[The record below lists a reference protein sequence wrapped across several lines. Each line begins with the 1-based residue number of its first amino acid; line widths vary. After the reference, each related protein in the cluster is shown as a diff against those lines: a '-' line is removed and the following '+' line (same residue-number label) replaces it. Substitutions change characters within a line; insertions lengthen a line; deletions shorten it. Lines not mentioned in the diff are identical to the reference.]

1 MEKNIVSIYIDG
13 QDRTLQI
20 RDWDIWCGNQNKELM
35 LTVTFHSGKKCSWS
49 MTQCEI
55 IPTETIN
62 EGLLTTTGKSVI
74 RTPKKV
80 QIYGKKFAV
89 AYYPNNNK
97 PYITNAKDIKLVPET
112 TLKDDA
118 VFKYFATVSQAR
130 IEQAKGADKVI
141 AENVFRQLNKIT
153 THPDTAL
160 HAYCFCENQI
170 RVPLQSF
177 IYPFGV
183 NESQLQAVEKAFSS
197 QISIIEGPPGTGKT
211 QTILNIVANI
221 LLNQKTVVILSNNNS
236 AVENIYEKL
245 AKENLD
251 YLVAKLGSKDNRNQ
265 FFETKQNPIIEQIM
279 YTGDILK
286 IDDKLNK
293 LKVHLHAINQVAL
306 LKAQIDELLI
316 EQQYLQEWQTENL
329 ITTPQAFNKYKLSPQ
344 KITDLL
350 AYLNYLAEKRI
361 SFMDRVRLL
370 FNFKIIRT
378 SYMSDLEK
386 RREFI
391 YALQHFYYE
400 KTLHDKNQ
408 QLAAYQ
414 LELEQNNFEYLLKDL
429 TKASMMH
436 FKDHLSRHIDLQ
448 ATFNTGDYL
457 LYFDKFTQR
466 FPIIG
471 SSTHSVIN
479 SLAEGA
485 LLDYVIIDEA
495 SQQDI
500 IPGILGL
507 GCAKN
512 LIIVGDRKQLP
523 HVPVEIQGQQPIKPP
538 LEYYDSIK
546 YSLLDSFIKLFQNKI
561 PITLLREHYRCH
573 PKIIQ
578 FCNKQF
584 YDNQLIPMT
593 EDNGE
598 QVLSLI
604 NTAKGNHTRNFAN
617 QRELES
623 ICEVYTENNKT
634 IGFITPYNNQV
645 KLAQEYLSKEII
657 KATTHK
663 FQGRECDEI
672 IFSTVLDKKNES
684 QRQIS
689 FVDDPHLINVAVSR
703 AKDKF
708 TLTTGQEVFTKNNQS
723 ISALIRYI
731 QYYADLTEIYDS
743 PVISAFDLLYD
754 EYDKSLEKLNAKL
767 NPKDSK
773 YKSEQIVAQ
782 LLRELLTQETYKSI
796 KFHMQI
802 KLEQLVIQHVDIFSP
817 REKEFMKNGASCDFV
832 LYYKVGK
839 APLGVIEVDGY
850 QHNTAIQ
857 TERDN
862 LKDAIL
868 EKAGIPL
875 LRLKTTDSNIV
886 NKIAEFLDQCI
897 YSI

>member
-1 MEKNIVSIYIDG
+1 MDECMVSIYIDG
-13 QDRTLQI
+13 QDRTHQI
-20 RDWDIWCGNQNKELM
+20 RDWNIRCGSQNKELM
-35 LTVTFHSGKKCSWS
+35 LTVTFHSGKKYSLP
-49 MTQCEI
+49 MTRCEI

-62 EGLLTTTGKSVI
+62 GGLLTTTGKSVI
-74 RTPKKV
+74 RTPEKV
-80 QIYGKKFAV
+80 QIYGKKFAIV
-89 AYYPNNNK
+89 YYSNNK
-97 PYITNAKDIKLVPET
+97 PYITNAKDIKWVPET
-112 TLKDDA
+112 TLKDEA

-130 IEQAKGADKVI
+130 IEQSKGNDRSI
-141 AENVFRQLNKIT
+141 AENILRQLNKIT
-153 THPDTAL
+153 PHPDTVL
-160 HAYCFCENQI
+160 HAYCLGSNQHRPPI
-170 RVPLQSF
+170 QHY

-221 LLNQKTVVILSNNNS
+221 LLNKKTVVILSNNNS

-251 YLVAKLGSKDNRNQ
+251 YLVAKLGSKDNRDH
-265 FFETKQNPIIEQIM
+265 FFETKQNPVIEQVLYASSIQ
-279 YTGDILK
+279 TIS
-286 IDDKLNK
+286 DKLNK
-293 LKVHLHAINQVAL
+293 LKVHLHAKNQVAL
-306 LKAQIDELLI
+306 LTAQIDELLI
-316 EQQYLQEWQTENL
+316 EQQYLQEWQAENL
-329 ITTPQAFNKYKLSPQ
+329 ITTPQALTKYKLSPQ

-370 FNFKIIRT
+370 LNFKIIRT
-378 SYMSDLEK
+378 RYMSDLEK

-400 KTLHDKNQ
+400 KILNETKQ

-414 LELEQNNFEYLLKDL
+414 QELEQHNFERLLKDL
-429 TKASMMH
+429 TKVSMMH
-436 FKDHLSRHIDLQ
+436 LKDHLSRHIDLQ
-448 ATFNTGDYL
+448 AAFNADDYNQK
-457 LYFDKFTQR
+457 FDRFTQR

-479 SLAEGA
+479 SLAKGA

-523 HVPVEIQGQQPIKPP
+523 HVPVEIESQQSIKPP
-538 LEYYDSIK
+538 VEYYDCIK

-561 PITLLREHYRCH
+561 PITLLKEHYRCH

-593 EDNGE
+593 VDNGE
-598 QVLSLI
+598 QALSLI

-634 IGFITPYNNQV
+634 VGFIAPYNNQV
-645 KLAQEYLSKEII
+645 NLAKKYLSEEII
-657 KATTHK
+657 KATAHK

-672 IFSTVLDKKNES
+672 IFSTVLDKKMES
-684 QRQIS
+684 QKQIS
-689 FVDDPHLINVAVSR
+689 FVDDPRLVNVAVSR

-723 ISALIRYI
+723 VSALIRYI

-743 PVISAFDLLYD
+743 PVVSAFDLLYD
-754 EYDKSLEKLNAKL
+754 EYDKSLERLNAKL
-767 NPKDSK
+767 NPKDST
-773 YKSEQIVAQ
+773 YKSEQILAQ
-782 LLRELLTQETYKSI
+782 LLRELLTQEIYKSI

-802 KLEQLVIQHVDIFSP
+802 KLNQLVIMQSDIFSS
-817 REKEFMKNGASCDFV
+817 REKEFMQQGSSCDFL

-839 APLGVIEVDGY
+839 TPLGVIEVDGY
-850 QHNTAIQ
+850 QHNTTIQ
-857 TERDN
+857 SERDN

-868 EKAGIPL
+868 EKVGIPL
-875 LRLKTTDSNIV
+875 LRLKTTDSNIE
-886 NKIAEFLDQCI
+886 NKVAEFLSQCI
-897 YSI
+897 Y

>member
-1 MEKNIVSIYIDG
+1 MVSIYIDG
-13 QDRTLQI
+13 QDRTHQI
-20 RDWDIWCGNQNKELM
+20 CDWNVWCGNQHNELM
-35 LTVTFHSGKKCSWS
+35 LTVTFHSGKKYSLA
-49 MTQCEI
+49 MTRCEI
-55 IPTETIN
+55 IPTQVIN
-62 EGLLTTTGKSVI
+62 GGLLTTRGKSVI
-74 RTPKKV
+74 RAPEKIL
-80 QIYGKKFAV
+80 IYGEKIAV

-97 PYITNAKDIKLVPET
+97 PYITNAKEIKCVSET
-112 TLKDDA
+112 TLKDEA
-118 VFKYFATVSQAR
+118 VFKYFVTVTQTR
-130 IEQAKGADKVI
+130 IEQAKEFDRPI
-141 AENVFRQLNKIT
+141 AENVLRQLNKIT
-153 THPDTAL
+153 SHPDNVL
-160 HAYCFCENQI
+160 HAYCCGKSQTDI
-170 RVPLQSF
+170 ITPIQHF

-183 NESQLQAVEKAFSS
+183 NESQLQAVERAFSS
-197 QISIIEGPPGTGKT
+197 QMSIIEGPPGTGKT

-265 FFETKQNPIIEQIM
+265 FFETKKDPVIEQVM
-279 YTGDILK
+279 YRGDIQT
-286 IDDKLNK
+286 INNKLNQ
-293 LKVHLHAINQVAL
+293 LKAHLHAKNQEAL
-306 LKAQIDELLI
+306 LKAQIAELLI
-316 EQQYLQEWQTENL
+316 EQQYLQEWRTENL
-329 ITTPQAFNKYKLSPQ
+329 ITTPKALNKYKLSPQ

-361 SFMDRVRLL
+361 SLMDRVCLL
-370 FNFKIIRT
+370 FNFRIIRT
-378 SYMSDLEK
+378 SYMSNLEQ
-386 RREFI
+386 RRELI

-400 KTLHDKNQ
+400 KTLNEKRQ
-408 QLAAYQ
+408 QLATYQ
-414 LELEQNNFEYLLKDL
+414 QELEQHNFEHLLKEL
-429 TKASMMH
+429 TKVSMLH
-436 FKDHLSRHIDLQ
+436 LKNHLSRHIDLQ
-448 ATFNTGDYL
+448 ATFNAGDYNQS
-457 LYFDKFTQR
+457 FDKFMQR

-479 SLAEGA
+479 SLAKGA

-523 HVPVEIQGQQPIKPP
+523 HVPVEIKGQQPINPP
-538 LEYYDSIK
+538 KDYYDCIK
-546 YSLLDSFIKLFQNKI
+546 YSLLDSFLGLFQGKI

-593 EDNGE
+593 EDKGE
-598 QVLSLI
+598 QALSLI

-634 IGFITPYNNQV
+634 VGFITPYNNQV
-645 KLAQEYLSKEII
+645 NLAKKYLSEEII

-672 IFSTVLDKKNES
+672 IFSTVLDKKLGS

-708 TLTTGQEVFTKNNQS
+708 TLTTGPEVFSKNNQS

-731 QYYADLTEIYDS
+731 QYYADISEIYDS

-767 NPKDSK
+767 STKDSEF
-773 YKSEQIVAQ
+773 KSEQIVAQ
-782 LLRELLTQETYKSI
+782 LLRELLTQEAYKFI

-802 KLEQLVIQHVDIFSP
+802 KLEQLVIQHVDIFSL
-817 REKEFMKNGASCDFV
+817 REKEFMEQGASCDFV

-839 APLGVIEVDGY
+839 TPLGVIEVDGY
-850 QHNTAIQ
+850 QHNTVIQ
-857 TERDN
+857 TGRDN
-862 LKDAIL
+862 LKNAIL
-868 EKAGIPL
+868 EKAEIPL
-875 LRLKTTDSNIV
+875 LRLKTTDSNIE

-897 YSI
+897 YSA